1 MSLANAKTLALKM
14 RIADWHVA
22 HIHEIDDLTSV
33 TFTYSFDCSHPTEFI
48 GHMLLP
54 NTQVRMLHL
63 VPGDT
68 MTILIQKTLSQHH
81 QKQRIKKS

>member
-1 MSLANAKTLALKM
+1 MSLFNAKTLALKM

-54 NTQVRMLHL
+54 NEQVRMLHL

-81 QKQRIKKS
+81 QKQRIKKP